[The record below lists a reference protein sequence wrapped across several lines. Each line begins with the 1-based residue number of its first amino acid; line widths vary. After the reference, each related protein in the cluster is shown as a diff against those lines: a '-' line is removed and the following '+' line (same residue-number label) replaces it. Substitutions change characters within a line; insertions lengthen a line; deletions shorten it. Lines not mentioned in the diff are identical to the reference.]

1 MGHHPSHCVALEEEK
16 EAVNLPSVLRLERY
30 ASVLTQFEEHED
42 IALSSFLLALM
53 NISAEQVLAD
63 FGQLEISYDPIKQ
76 REAQQAV
83 RAALV
88 EIRASDSGGA
98 DPRESIQAAEVER
111 KLMEAAPGSVQ
122 QARIAEAAWNF
133 VVDHSSVFL
142 LSLGR
147 MQKGEVPF
155 PHQILTTKSILEVYG
170 GTAIVADEVGL
181 GKTLIGALL
190 VFEILERRVDAK
202 VLILTPANLLKQ
214 WVDEFDRFFGFDL
227 KEVPTMKVGQ
237 LTSERVVLLSM
248 DRAKGS
254 NVATSL
260 LQRQWDLLLVDE
272 AHELRNE
279 NSLRASFV
287 YSLSALNRVYL
298 TATPVQ
304 NSGYDIFHVVNSLRP
319 GFLNVKAVF
328 TERYMF
334 DERSI
339 RDPESLQRS
348 LVKVMLRKR
357 RAEVGTEGFAERKI
371 DTIFIEE
378 WTKQEKAAY
387 EDLLEMLRGTYRR
400 NLGYAAPIRRSS
412 GMEEHV
418 SQFVL
423 VAMLVLREMSSHTRA
438 ALKTLDTALRARLKA
453 LETAGQEV
461 DRIRPIGSDL
471 GWGLKQL
478 DEFLEKHRKDL
489 NRAEAHAKAK
499 SLISQLVE
507 LFKTERSVLV
517 YVCFRETLDALTR
530 LVERHLKHV
539 VVIDY
544 HGELDSNAKTKR
556 LDLFRTSKTA
566 CLLSMD
572 AGGQG
577 LNLQTADTI
586 INYDYPWNPMKV
598 EQRIGR
604 VDRYNQNAPTVQV
617 INLVTKGT
625 IERYVYDTLRT
636 KLEVFEHVV
645 GDMMSPLNVDDVLE
659 NKFMLGIGELI
670 LSSRSV
676 EEMRVRFDGLDETT
690 LQGLMD
696 RVGSYKARHQGGIR
710 NELP

>member
-1 MGHHPSHCVALEEEK
+1 LALEKEK
-16 EAVNLPSVLRLERY
+16 MGVNLPSVLRLERY
-30 ASVLTQFEEHED
+30 ASVLTQFEGQEE
-42 IALSSFLLALM
+42 IPLSSFLLALM
-53 NISAEQVLAD
+53 NISAEQMIAD
-63 FGQLEISYDPIKQ
+63 FSQLGISYDPIKQ

-83 RAALV
+83 RAALAEV
-88 EIRASDSGGA
+88 RAGDSGTLA
-98 DPRESIQAAEVER
+98 SRESLQTAEIER
-111 KLMEAAPGSVQ
+111 KLMESAHGTVQ

-133 VVDHSSVFL
+133 VVDHSSMFL

-155 PHQILTTKSILEVYG
+155 PHQLLTTKSILEVYG
-170 GTAIVADEVGL
+170 GTALVADEVGL

-190 VFEILERRVDAK
+190 VFEILERRPDAR
-202 VLILTPANLLKQ
+202 VLILTPANLLRQ
-214 WVDEFDRFFGFDL
+214 WVDEFYRFFGFDL

-248 DRAKGS
+248 DRAKGA
-254 NVATSL
+254 NVATAL
-260 LQRQWDLLLVDE
+260 MQRQWDLLLVDE

-279 NSLRASFV
+279 DSLRASFV

-304 NSGYDIFHVVNSLRP
+304 NSGYDIFHIVNSLRP

-328 TERYMF
+328 TERYML
-334 DERSI
+334 DDRSI

-348 LVKVMLRKR
+348 LAKVMLRKR
-357 RAEVGTEGFAERKI
+357 REIGAEGFAKRKVE
-371 DTIFIEE
+371 TVFIEA
-378 WTKQEKAAY
+378 WTEQEQAAY

-412 GMEEHV
+412 GMEEHI

-423 VAMLVLREMSSHTRA
+423 VAMLVLREMSSHTRS
-438 ALKTLDTALRARLKA
+438 ALKTLNTALRARLEA
-453 LETAGQEV
+453 LETAGQKVE
-461 DRIRPIGSDL
+461 RISPIGGEL

-478 DEFLEKHRKDL
+478 DEFLHKHRKGLD
-489 NRAEAHAKAK
+489 RAEAHAKAK
-499 SLISQLVE
+499 NLISLLKE

-539 VVIDY
+539 VAIDY
-544 HGELDSNAKTKR
+544 HGELDTNLKTKR
-556 LDLFRTSKTA
+556 LELFKESKTA

-604 VDRYNQNAPTVQV
+604 VDRYNQKSPEVRV

-659 NKFMLGIGELI
+659 NKIMLGIGELI

-676 EEMRVRFDGLDETT
+676 EEMRVRFDGLDQMT
-690 LQGLMD
+690 LQGIMD
-696 RVGSYKARHQGGIR
+696 RVGLYKARHQGGIR
-710 NELP
+710 NELL